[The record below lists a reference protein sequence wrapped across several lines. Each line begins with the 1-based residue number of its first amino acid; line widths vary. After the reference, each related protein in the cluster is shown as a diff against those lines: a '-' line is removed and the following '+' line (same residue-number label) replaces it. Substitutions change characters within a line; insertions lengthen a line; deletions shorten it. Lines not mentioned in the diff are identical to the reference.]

1 MVGAGVI
8 GLAVA
13 RHLALSG
20 ARVRVLE
27 RGEPGAEASW
37 AAAGWLAP
45 LVEADGP
52 GPFLDLLLRGR
63 AMYPAFAAAMLE
75 ETGIDIGYSDAGTL
89 SLALTDADV
98 EAMERRFAWQSAAG
112 LPAERLTAEEARALE
127 PGITPEV
134 RRALLF
140 PGDHQVDNREMARA
154 LCAAA
159 RRAGAEVSAGTAVER
174 LTGSGGRLAG
184 VELAGGERVRA
195 DAVVLAAGCWTGC
208 LPGLPRP
215 LPVHPVHGQIAAV
228 SVVPQ
233 RFRHCVDTPRCYLVP
248 RADGR
253 LIAGA
258 TTERGVWRKAVTP
271 AGLGAVLAGAAEI
284 APWIGGLPL
293 VESWSG
299 LRPGTPDDLPVL
311 GPDPDVAN
319 LFYATGHFR
328 NGILLAPLTGK
339 AVGEMVLGRPTGM
352 DLTPFEITRFTS
364 QAPPADPRR
373 TPASGAAGPGGIL
386 G

>member
-1 MVGAGVI
+1 MSGRSRSLDVVVVGAGVV

-13 RHLALSG
+13 RHLALRG

-52 GPFLDLLLRGR
+52 GPFLELLLRGR
-63 AMYPAFAAAMLE
+63 AMYPAFAAAMRE
-75 ETGIDIGYSDAGTL
+75 ETGIDIGYADAGTL
-89 SLALTDADV
+89 SLALTGADA
-98 EAMERRFAWQSAAG
+98 EAMERRHAWQSAAG

-127 PGITPEV
+127 PGIAPEV

-159 RRAGAEVSAGTAVER
+159 RRAGAEVRAGTAVER
-174 LTGSGGRLAG
+174 LAWSGGRLAG
-184 VELAGGERVRA
+184 VELAGGERVHA
-195 DAVVLAAGCWTGC
+195 DAVVLAAGCWAGR

-215 LPVHPVHGQIAAV
+215 LPVLPVHGQIAAV

-258 TTERGVWRKAVTP
+258 TVERGVWRKAVTP
-271 AGLGAVLAGAAEI
+271 AGLCSVLAGAAEI

-293 VESWSG
+293 AASWSG

-311 GPDPDVAN
+311 GPDPDVPE

-328 NGILLAPLTGK
+328 NGILLAPLTGEV
-339 AVGEMVLGRPTGM
+339 VGEMVLGGNPGADLRPFG
-352 DLTPFEITRFTS
+352 IARFGD
-364 QAPPADPRR
+364 AP
-373 TPASGAAGPGGIL
+373 G
-386 G
+386 